1 LRNKKIICE
10 QAIMV
15 EADTHDGPRL
25 SESDVQAFADGLLDP
40 GRMAQMQRYL
50 ASRPDEARR
59 VAFYHQINRQMQNS
73 FQKSD
78 EDATA
83 AVPALRRPWTMRR
96 LRPYAMALALAAGL
110 IGIFALATHV
120 SDAELDNASVMALE
134 KAVAAQQQPPAE
146 HGYATDEA
154 SLRAAPDLRAVGLHV
169 VAERKMSLGMF
180 SHATEYVYWN
190 YLGQA
195 AVLLTTTDLTAWPQP
210 QWQARRVGGSR
221 LLVWSTVGKRY
232 VMAGRAETRGL
243 MLAADLMTG
252 H

>member
-1 LRNKKIICE
+1 
-10 QAIMV
+10 MV
-15 EADTHDGPRL
+15 EAGIHGEPGL

-40 GRMAQMQRYL
+40 SREAQVRDYL

-73 FQKSD
+73 FQKTD
-78 EDATA
+78 EDASIPA
-83 AVPALRRPWTMRR
+83 ASERRRWTLRR
-96 LRPYAMALALAAGL
+96 LRPYAVGLALVAGM
-110 IGIFALATHV
+110 IGLFALATHV
-120 SDAELDNASVMALE
+120 SEAVLDNASLMALE
-134 KAVAAQQQPPAE
+134 KAVASQQKPPAE
-146 HGYATDEA
+146 NGYATDDA

-169 VAERKMSLGMF
+169 VAEKKMPLGMF

-195 AVLLTTTDLTAWPQP
+195 AVLLIATDLTTWPQP
-210 QWQARRVGGSR
+210 QWRARRVGGSR
-221 LLVWSTVGKRY
+221 LLAWNTVGNRY
-232 VMAGRAETRGL
+232 VLAGRAETRGL